1 MHIVIIVLII
11 YMSVVIRGS
20 GSNTSDLGLVSL
32 CVLLLQEGE
41 IFPGGVVTE
50 RFRVDP
56 CGLVLGVGLDDKASG
71 EVE

>member
-1 MHIVIIVLII
+1 MN
-11 YMSVVIRGS
+11 VVVRGS
-20 GSNTSDLGLVSL
+20 GSNTSDLGLGSL
-32 CVLLLQEGE
+32 FFFSVLLQDGE